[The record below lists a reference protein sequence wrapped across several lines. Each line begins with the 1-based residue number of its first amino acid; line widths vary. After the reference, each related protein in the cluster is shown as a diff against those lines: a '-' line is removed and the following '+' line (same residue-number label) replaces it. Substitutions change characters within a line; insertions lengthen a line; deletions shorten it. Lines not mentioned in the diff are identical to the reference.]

1 MLVALLSVACSFQP
15 AIQPSI
21 ANEQSLTTGF
31 ERVEEVWQLLEQQH
45 INRSDLDSDKI
56 SEAAIRGILES
67 LDDPYASFLDAE
79 QFSMESQDVH
89 GSFEGIGAH
98 VGILLSLIHI

>member
-79 QFSMESQDVH
+79 PVSYTH
-89 GSFEGIGAH
+89 LRAH
-98 VGILLSLIHI
+98 ET